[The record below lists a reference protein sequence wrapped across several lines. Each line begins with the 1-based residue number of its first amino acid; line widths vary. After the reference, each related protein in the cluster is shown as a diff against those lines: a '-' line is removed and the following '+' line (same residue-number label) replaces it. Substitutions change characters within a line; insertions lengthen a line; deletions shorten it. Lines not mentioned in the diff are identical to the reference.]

1 MPLLN
6 KIYCMEE
13 WWFNMAEV
21 RGWKFPIEVNKSTGK
36 IMTVEDNENV
46 KQSIKIILQ
55 TQKFERKMRESFG
68 TDINSFMFENID
80 YSLTNG
86 MTKEVTRSI
95 KRWEEHI
102 EKLSVSV
109 NQSMGDIGSV
119 NVDINFIT
127 DIFPVKEK
135 VSESFSS
142 DSSGR

>member
-1 MPLLN
+1 
-6 KIYCMEE
+6 
-13 WWFNMAEV
+13 MAEI

>member
-1 MPLLN
+1 
-6 KIYCMEE
+6 
-13 WWFNMAEV
+13 MAEI

-55 TQKFERKMRESFG
+55 TQKFERKMRESVG

>member
-1 MPLLN
+1 
-6 KIYCMEE
+6 
-13 WWFNMAEV
+13 MAEI

-55 TQKFERKMRESFG
+55 TQKFERKMRESFA

-86 MTKEVTRSI
+86 MTQEVTRSI

>member
-1 MPLLN
+1 
-6 KIYCMEE
+6 
-13 WWFNMAEV
+13 MAEV